1 MVNLN
6 LQIIGYVALYLLV
19 GAIINGIGRVD
30 PEESGYYGVLI
41 LWPLVLALVVL
52 IAISTVISGIVKAI
66 MKGTKK

>member
-1 MVNLN
+1 MNF
-6 LQIIGYVALYLLV
+6 QIIGYVAMYLLI

-41 LWPLVLALVVL
+41 LWPLVLVLVVL
-52 IAISTVISGIVKAI
+52 IAISTVISGIVKAL

>member
-1 MVNLN
+1 MNF
-6 LQIIGYVALYLLV
+6 QIIGYVAMYLLI

-41 LWPLVLALVVL
+41 LWPLVLVLMVL
-52 IAISTVISGIVKAI
+52 IIISTVISGIVKAI

>member
-1 MVNLN
+1 MNF
-6 LQIIGYVALYLLV
+6 QIIGYVAMYLLI

-41 LWPLVLALVVL
+41 LWPLVLVLIVL

>member
-1 MVNLN
+1 MS
-6 LQIIGYVALYLLV
+6 LQIIGYFATYLLI

-41 LWPLVLALVVL
+41 LWPLVLMLVVL
-52 IAISTVISGIVKAI
+52 IAISTIISGIIKAF

>member
-1 MVNLN
+1 MN
-6 LQIIGYVALYLLV
+6 LQIIGYVAMYLLI

-41 LWPLVLALVVL
+41 LWPLVLALMVL
-52 IAISTVISGIVKAI
+52 IIISAVISGIVKAI

>member
-1 MVNLN
+1 MNF
-6 LQIIGYVALYLLV
+6 QIIGYVALYLLV
-19 GAIINGIGRVD
+19 GAVINGIGRVD

>member
-1 MVNLN
+1 MN
-6 LQIIGYVALYLLV
+6 LQIVGYVAMYLLI
-19 GAIINGIGRVD
+19 GAVINGIGRVD

-41 LWPLVLALVVL
+41 LWPLVLVLVVL

>member
-1 MVNLN
+1 MNF
-6 LQIIGYVALYLLV
+6 QIIGYVAMYLLI